1 MPPPSDWNAVT
12 HVTGYWHLPPE
23 RDWQPPADLL
33 DFLDGGAPPV
43 YIGFGSMV
51 SADPTAKA
59 RLIVDA
65 VTQAGLRAVLATG
78 WGALDA
84 GELPDSIHV
93 LQEAPHEW
101 LFPRMAAVV
110 HHGGAGTT
118 AAGLTAGKPSIICPF
133 IADQPFWGRR
143 VEQLGVGPAPI
154 PQGKLSAARLADAL
168 KVAVSD
174 AGMRERA
181 AALGDKLRAED
192 GVANAV
198 GLVKR
203 YAGEPVRT
211 PQP

>member
-1 MPPPSDWNAVT
+1 
-12 HVTGYWHLPPE
+12 
-23 RDWQPPADLL
+23 
-33 DFLDGGAPPV
+33 
-43 YIGFGSMV
+43 
-51 SADPTAKA
+51 
-59 RLIVDA
+59 
-65 VTQAGLRAVLATG
+65 
-78 WGALDA
+78 
-84 GELPDSIHV
+84 
-93 LQEAPHEW
+93 
-101 LFPRMAAVV
+101 MAAVV

>member
-1 MPPPSDWNAVT
+1 
-12 HVTGYWHLPPE
+12 
-23 RDWQPPADLL
+23 
-33 DFLDGGAPPV
+33 
-43 YIGFGSMV
+43 
-51 SADPTAKA
+51 
-59 RLIVDA
+59 
-65 VTQAGLRAVLATG
+65 VLATG

>member
-1 MPPPSDWNAVT
+1 
-12 HVTGYWHLPPE
+12 
-23 RDWQPPADLL
+23 
-33 DFLDGGAPPV
+33 
-43 YIGFGSMV
+43 MV
-51 SADPTAKA
+51 SADPAGKA

-65 VTQAGLRAVLATG
+65 VTQAGQRAVLATG

-84 GELPDSIHV
+84 GDLPDSVYV

-143 VEQLGVGPAPI
+143 VEHLGVGPAPI
-154 PQGKLSAARLADAL
+154 PQRKLTAARLADAL

-181 AALGDKLRAED
+181 AALGDRLRAED

-198 GLVKR
+198 SLVKQ